1 MVTEEQKRAQLVEWV
16 YEAGRLALSFRTA
29 LGVQSKADGSLVTA
43 ADRAVE
49 AYLRPLLLQ
58 LQPGVVWGEEQG
70 FAGDADEPL
79 WLIDP
84 IDGTSNFAFGQPL
97 WGVSVGLRMG
107 GKLVLGAVYLPELD
121 EMYAAHLGGGA
132 TCNGGPVPMLS
143 SAPTESTDLI
153 GYGDVDTFN
162 AFRQIYPGKM
172 RHNGA
177 FVIEAMFVASGRLR
191 AMTSSRACLYDAAG
205 SFVILT
211 ELGCQYW
218 TLDGQPFD
226 PATSPVPGLMPP
238 LIASAPGVFDLSR
251 LGEILPNLS
260 GA

>member
-1 MVTEEQKRAQLVEWV
+1 MIDEQKRAQLVEWV

-49 AYLRPLLLQ
+49 AYLRPLLLE

-70 FAGDADEPL
+70 FAGDEDEPL

-132 TCNGGPVPMLS
+132 TCNGGPLPMLDTS
-143 SAPTESTDLI
+143 PTQPSDLI
-153 GYGDVDTFN
+153 GYGDVDTYH
-162 AFRQIYPGKM
+162 AFRKVYPGKM

-177 FVIEAMFVASGRLR
+177 FVIEAMFMASGRLR
-191 AMTSSRACLYDAAG
+191 AMTSSRACLYDAAA

-211 ELGCQYW
+211 ELGAKYW
-218 TLDGQPFD
+218 TLDGQEFD